1 MVCTGV
7 GAGFLLSFAGYPE
20 KKILVARR
28 RELGRQIS
36 QDHAITVELPD
47 EVMLRW
53 YAARSRLGT
62 RRSNSLGEAVYL
74 QVAIQRFHETR
85 APLAPY
91 GEAAGLQC
99 DEAAPDAVS
108 RG

>member
-1 MVCTGV
+1 M
-7 GAGFLLSFAGYPE
+7 S
-20 KKILVARR
+20 
-28 RELGRQIS
+28 
-36 QDHAITVELPD
+36 ITVELPD
-47 EVMLRW
+47 EVNAELLRC
-53 YAARSRLGT
+53 AKQAGHT
-62 RRSNSLGEAVYL
+62 PEQFAGEAVCL